1 MDNEELSKL
10 FDAAYCN
17 LMDIIDTVCA
27 EMQKDLEEY
36 FAEDYSEYDQ
46 YDFET
51 DQPIDDPE

>member
-1 MDNEELSKL
+1 MLHINYLQQ
-10 FDAAYCN
+10 AYN
-17 LMDIIDTVCA
+17 QL
-27 EMQKDLEEY
+27 QKDLEEY